1 MARFAPA
8 HVFQVLQGVLLAVE
22 VIGPVARLGQ
32 QAAFFQH
39 GGHVGVVVFPLVL
52 DDDPGGPLEG
62 QGVHGDVLRVEGNGL
77 PQTVLKALHRV
88 AGQTGDE
95 VHVDVI
101 VACLA
106 GLGVAVQDVLGRVLA
121 ADAGQYLVREG
132 LGVDGDPGGPVLLDD
147 RQLFGVGAV
156 RAACFHR
163 IFYDFG
169 QVKILPH
176 GAHEL
181 PQLVSRKA
189 GGGAAADVDA
199 AQGQPGLVGLPADFF
214 HLVAQAIHIG
224 LHHLAVTVEVAAHE
238 AAVAAPGRAERD
250 ADVQAV
256 GPGFIAHLQD
266 GLLQICNGL
275 GHLVF
280 LLGAVEPVKEKVVDL
295 RFRPAC
301 GALVVD
307 EPHRAHTGHF
317 APWRADA
324 GPIPQQIIGQA
335 GKAELRRLAALFHRR
350 GQRCMSFSTSAVLT
364 HQCMQAVRR
373 FFCPDAVLGVLRRGE
388 GERCHGVKQTH
399 QMLHFVAG
407 RQAGNINL
415 HVVHSLK

>member
-106 GLGVAVQDVLGRVLA
+106 GLGVAIQDILGRVLA

-132 LGVDGDPGGPVLLDD
+132 LGVDGDTGGPVLLDD

-181 PQLVSRKA
+181 PQLVGRKA

-199 AQGQPGLVGLPADFF
+199 AQGQPGLFSLSADLF
-214 HLVAQAIHIG
+214 HLVAQAVHIG

-256 GPGFIAHLQD
+256 GLGRTAHLQNR
-266 GLLQICNGL
+266 LLQVGDGL
-275 GHLVF
+275 GHLIF
-280 LLGAVEPVKEKVVDL
+280 LL
-295 RFRPAC
+295 
-301 GALVVD
+301 
-307 EPHRAHTGHF
+307 
-317 APWRADA
+317 
-324 GPIPQQIIGQA
+324 
-335 GKAELRRLAALFHRR
+335 
-350 GQRCMSFSTSAVLT
+350 
-364 HQCMQAVRR
+364 
-373 FFCPDAVLGVLRRGE
+373 
-388 GERCHGVKQTH
+388 
-399 QMLHFVAG
+399 
-407 RQAGNINL
+407 
-415 HVVHSLK
+415 